1 MKKGLKCTSLVFSL
15 IKLKYTKYI
24 PLIFLI
30 FSFII
35 SCKKKEQENNTTT
48 TLDQLSDSQI
58 QTIEAAGVDTV
69 STFKD
74 ALFPDGTNMS
84 KWESRNDS
92 GHVQVFGREHP
103 ASDKRLLFIDNF
115 TNAAFKLITRSNYN
129 FQGQK
134 GLAYVYGSNSFS
146 NPSNYP
152 GATCQQLLYGLD
164 CSGMIYEMAKA
175 SDLNI
180 PYVGTVGYVKTT
192 TWNTAFDNSIDF
204 QGLEMTD
211 LQNLE
216 PSQIQAGDIIVASE
230 VHMGMVFNNGT
241 SLGIFN
247 SLGRSKYPCSKN
259 SDKDHGPVITKNLL
273 NWLKTTFGTN
283 YHVLRVV
290 QNGKP
295 GLSTTDISSKTSTSA
310 ISGGDITNQGGS
322 AITAKGVCWSTSP
335 NPTIALPTKTSD
347 GTGTLPFTSSI
358 TNLTAN
364 TTYYVK
370 AYATNSAG
378 TAYGNE
384 VIFKATDNSTIQLN
398 GATYTLISWRYG
410 ATIPGLVNF
419 QAPANTPVYSY
430 TPIQT
435 FFFKTTTEYVHTD
448 YDGLNRPSNTTIGSY
463 KTGSYFPDS
472 LFISSTG
479 NATNTYAHQFKEGWG
494 LKLPPGYE
502 LNIAGYIQSRIS
514 KDGQYLYV
522 AQAGDRVFK
531 RN

>member
-1 MKKGLKCTSLVFSL
+1 MKKVSKCISL
-15 IKLKYTKYI
+15 IDFCIKPKDIKYI
-24 PLIFLI
+24 TLIFLI

-58 QTIEAAGVDTV
+58 QLIEAAGIDTV

-92 GHVQVFGREHP
+92 GHVQVFGRDHP

-115 TNAAFKLITRSNYN
+115 TNAAFKLIIRSNYN

-134 GLAYVYGSNSFS
+134 GLAYVYGSKSFS

-175 SDLNI
+175 SDLNL
-180 PYVGTVGYVKTT
+180 PLDGGTPGYIKIT
-192 TWNTAFDNSIDF
+192 TWNTAFNNSTDF

-211 LQNLE
+211 LLNLE
-216 PSQIQAGDIIVASE
+216 PSQLQAGDIIVASG

-290 QNGKP
+290 QNGTP

-310 ISGGDITNQGGS
+310 ISGGNITNQGGS
-322 AITAKGVCWSTSP
+322 AITARGVCWSTSHD
-335 NPTIALPTKTSD
+335 PTIALPTKTSD
-347 GTGTLPFTSSI
+347 GTGTGSFTSSI

-364 TTYYVK
+364 TTYYVR

-384 VIFKATDNSTIQLN
+384 VSFTTANNVVNEMVISEPFIGFVYIGKQNQGYRFACKLKISKPLRYSSPGSFYPKVGINTIADGTFNMFNETEDANYYYYDVIQYVNGGYGVFTTFQIIIANSTKVFFESNI
-398 GATYTLISWRYG
+398 ISTVTP
-410 ATIPGLVNF
+410 ALPIPV
-419 QAPANTPVYSY
+419 
-430 TPIQT
+430 
-435 FFFKTTTEYVHTD
+435 K
-448 YDGLNRPSNTTIGSY
+448 
-463 KTGSYFPDS
+463 
-472 LFISSTG
+472 
-479 NATNTYAHQFKEGWG
+479 
-494 LKLPPGYE
+494 
-502 LNIAGYIQSRIS
+502 
-514 KDGQYLYV
+514 YL
-522 AQAGDRVFK
+522 
-531 RN
+531 